1 MRCGTG
7 SFTFDN
13 WIAFGAILNLMLNN
27 FKENFQDSFVYY
39 MPLRADSA
47 HTMLLTGLL
56 VTSQKKKKK
65 TNTVL
70 DRDKKKIM

>member
-65 TNTVL
+65 LTLFWTEI
-70 DRDKKKIM
+70 RKK